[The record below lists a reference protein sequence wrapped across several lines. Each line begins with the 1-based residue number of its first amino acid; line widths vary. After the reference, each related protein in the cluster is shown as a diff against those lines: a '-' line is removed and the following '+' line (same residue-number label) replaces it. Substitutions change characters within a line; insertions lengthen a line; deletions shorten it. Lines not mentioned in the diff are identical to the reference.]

1 MPLMIKSRSQSGR
14 TEIIIMK
21 YKHIVFD
28 VDGTL
33 LDTAECILYSLQQAL
48 KTITGYSP
56 ELDELTFVLGHTS
69 VANMEYLGI
78 TDKAEETIA
87 LWVANED
94 KYSDMMRPFDG
105 IPELLET
112 LKSAGCQ
119 LGIVT
124 SRTHEELDLVLDPHP
139 IRSYFPV
146 VICSDDTEEPKPSP
160 APLLKYMEE
169 TGAKNSE
176 VLYIGDG
183 VHDSTCASA
192 AGAHFAHAVWGAQGD
207 VHVPAEYYPENPA
220 RLAELISE

>member
-1 MPLMIKSRSQSGR
+1 
-14 TEIIIMK
+14 MK

-48 KTITGYSP
+48 KTITGSSP

-139 IRSYFPV
+139 IRSYFLHKPYFRRRQFYQHFFFHRLLLSV
-146 VICSDDTEEPKPSP
+146 VSFLFPGFFRKKS
-160 APLLKYMEE
+160 
-169 TGAKNSE
+169 
-176 VLYIGDG
+176 
-183 VHDSTCASA
+183 
-192 AGAHFAHAVWGAQGD
+192 
-207 VHVPAEYYPENPA
+207 
-220 RLAELISE
+220 